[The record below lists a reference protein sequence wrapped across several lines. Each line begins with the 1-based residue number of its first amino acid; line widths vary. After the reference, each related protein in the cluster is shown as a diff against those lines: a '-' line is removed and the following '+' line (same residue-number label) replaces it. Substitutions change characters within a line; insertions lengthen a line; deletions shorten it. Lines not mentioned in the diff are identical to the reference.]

1 MANTQVSG
9 RTDLTGQ
16 VAVVTGAARGIG
28 QAVAVAL
35 AEVGAD
41 VVAGDLLELDDTV
54 AKVEALG
61 RRSVGVHTDVSVRG
75 DHDALVG
82 AARDGFGRLDI
93 LVTCAGVYGE
103 GALEV
108 DEKEFDRVYDIN
120 VKGTYFAVQAAFP
133 ALAEDGGG
141 KIVCVGSIA
150 GKLGGVIAGPQYAAS
165 KGAVHAMV
173 RWLAKYGAAQGVLV
187 NGIAPGATDTEMIK
201 GMPYETTYCPLDR
214 FAQPEDIAQAA
225 VFLAAQS
232 SNYITGK
239 VLSVDGGYTM
249 MD

>member
-1 MANTQVSG
+1 MANTKVSG

-41 VVAGDLLELDDTV
+41 VVVGDLLELDDTV
-54 AKVEALG
+54 SRVGALG
-61 RRSVGVHTDVSVRG
+61 RRSAGVHTDVSVRG
-75 DHDALVG
+75 DHDALV
-82 AARDGFGRLDI
+82 AAALDGFGRLDI

-133 ALAEDGGG
+133 ALAREGG
-141 KIVCVGSIA
+141 KVVCIGSIA
-150 GKLGGVIAGPQYAAS
+150 GKLGGVLAGPQYAAS

-173 RWLAKYGAAQGVLV
+173 RWFAKYGAADGVLV

-201 GMPYETTYCPLDR
+201 GMAYDTSYCPLDR

>member
-1 MANTQVSG
+1 MASTGVSG

-16 VAVVTGAARGIG
+16 VAVVTGGARGIG

-35 AEVGAD
+35 AREGAD
-41 VVAGDLLELDDTV
+41 IVVGDVLDTDDTV
-54 AKVEALG
+54 EQVEALG
-61 RRSVGVHTDVSVRG
+61 RRATGVRTDITARG
-75 DHDALVG
+75 DLDGLV
-82 AARDGFGRLDI
+82 AAATDGLGRLDI

-108 DEKEFDRVYDIN
+108 EEAEFDRVHDIN

-133 ALAEDGGG
+133 ALAREGG

-150 GKLGGVIAGPQYAAS
+150 GKLGGVLAGPQYAAS

-173 RWLAKYGAAQGVLV
+173 RWLARYGADKGVLV

-201 GMPYETTYCPLDR
+201 GMGYTTDYCPLDR

-225 VFLAAQS
+225 VFLVSQS

-239 VLSVDGGYTM
+239 VLSVDGGHTM

>member
-1 MANTQVSG
+1 MANVQVSG
-9 RTDLTGQ
+9 RTDLSGQ
-16 VAVVTGAARGIG
+16 VAVVTGGARGIG
-28 QAVAVAL
+28 QAVALAL
-35 AEVGAD
+35 AAEGAD
-41 VVAGDLLELDDTV
+41 VVVGDLLDLDDTV
-54 AKVEALG
+54 KQVEALG
-61 RRSVGVHTDVSVRG
+61 RRAAGVRTDVTARS
-75 DHDALVG
+75 DHDALVDS
-82 AARDGFGRLDI
+82 ARSGFGRLDI

-108 DEKEFDRVYDIN
+108 DGAEFDRVYEVN

-133 ALAEDGGG
+133 ALAENGG

-150 GKLGGVIAGPQYAAS
+150 GKLGGVLAGPQYAAS

-173 RWLAKYGAAQGVLV
+173 RWLAKYGADHGVLV

-201 GMPYETTYCPLDR
+201 GMAYTADYCPLRR

-225 VFLAAQS
+225 VFLASQS
-232 SNYITGK
+232 SNYVTGK